1 MAGYWA
7 GSAIEHDSER
17 PRDAVALIDHG
28 GEAQLMVLA
37 ADNDDDDGDGDR
49 RDFVLYGNLCCA
61 ASFDDDIVGTRF
73 HDRRNEDGKV
83 KIALAGGSLTGEIE
97 FRNNRYTVH
106 LAPSADYGRR
116 LSLQDLA
123 GVYTQ
128 SGLTIG
134 TTMTLSID
142 VNGRLTG
149 SNANGCAFDGG
160 VSIPNPERNMVRLQV
175 AMSGCGSSRFSE
187 KQWNG
192 SYDGL
197 GLLRN
202 AASPNNA
209 SVRQDVFYHSMVGP
223 TWQGPQSVG
232 R

>member
-1 MAGYWA
+1 
-7 GSAIEHDSER
+7 
-17 PRDAVALIDHG
+17 
-28 GEAQLMVLA
+28 MVLA
-37 ADNDDDDGDGDR
+37 ADNDDDGDR
-49 RDFVLYGNLCCA
+49 SDFVLYGNLCCA

-73 HDRRNEDGKV
+73 RDRRNEDGKV
-83 KIALAGGSLTGEIE
+83 RVTLAGNSLTGEIE
-97 FRNNRYTVH
+97 FRNHRYTVD

-128 SGLTIG
+128 SGALIG
-134 TTMTLSID
+134 IKMTLSID

-149 SNANGCAFDGG
+149 SNVNGCTFDGG

-175 AMSGCGSSRFSE
+175 EMSGCGSNRLSE

-192 SYDGL
+192 LYDGL

-202 AASPNNA
+202 TASSNNA